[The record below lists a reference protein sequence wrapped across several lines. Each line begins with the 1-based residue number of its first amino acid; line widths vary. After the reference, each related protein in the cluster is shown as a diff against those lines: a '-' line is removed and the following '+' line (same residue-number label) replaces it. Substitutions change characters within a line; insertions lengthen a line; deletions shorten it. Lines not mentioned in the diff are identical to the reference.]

1 MLHSIKLCR
10 FIVLL
15 LSLTLSA
22 QAMAVASLGSCHR
35 MKALTAVHQVS
46 ESTPHHHADS
56 EAPHDG
62 LMHHAESSGKAPAS
76 DYTRVS
82 CAACASCHLSIV
94 IPNSVVVSADIP
106 VVGATIFPAKKV
118 PRVRNVASGL
128 ERPPRA

>member
-1 MLHSIKLCR
+1 MLHSIKFCR

-46 ESTPHHHADS
+46 EPTPHHHADS
-56 EAPHDG
+56 EAHHDG
-62 LMHHAESSGKAPAS
+62 SMHHAESSGKAPAS
-76 DYTRVS
+76 DDTRGS
-82 CAACASCHLSIV
+82 CAACAACHMSSVITSSVIV
-94 IPNSVVVSADIP
+94 LAYIPIR
-106 VVGATIFPAKKV
+106 GATIFPDMEV
-118 PRVRNVASGL
+118 PRARNVASGL